1 MLEASL
7 DDEGLLENVPDN
19 RPRWLTKSHNMDIDG
34 PDCFSGKKT
43 EQKDGLQKAN
53 TAMAIEIIG
62 EFLQNKRTSRIISL
76 VHRNLPPHWES
87 FIQQLQMLAT
97 NSSVLRNLK
106 HISPETLLHFP
117 SNIHKFLSR
126 ECKTKLE
133 FNAIMAAGLQIS
145 SPGRSHGDNW
155 SSLWLPIDLI
165 LEDEQRNQVL
175 EKVEDGFRYLF
186 NRNEFIHDGNKEQ
199 NIFFLHGA
207 FHIFRDGKEIKKITQ
222 ETDKALYTKLE
233 EVLNNEEQDVVCVFQ
248 SENKLDVIKEN
259 SYLLNCYNK
268 LTTLSGNMVIIGSS
282 LDDNDNHVFSQID
295 KSNIENVYISVMP
308 NELEKQYK
316 KAQEKFPSKKVYLF
330 DAKTISYKIVENES
344 NTK

>member
-7 DDEGLLENVPDN
+7 DDEGLQENVPDN

-117 SNIHKFLSR
+117 SNIHKFFSR

-165 LEDEQRNQVL
+165 LEDAMDGGGQVTATSA
-175 EKVEDGFRYLF
+175 VEIL
-186 NRNEFIHDGNKEQ
+186 
-199 NIFFLHGA
+199 
-207 FHIFRDGKEIKKITQ
+207 
-222 ETDKALYTKLE
+222 KALVKALQAVNGTTRHNTFLDLWVSALRLVQRE
-233 EVLNNEEQDVVCVFQ
+233 RDP
-248 SENKLDVIKEN
+248 SEGPVPRLDTCMCM
-259 SYLLNCYNK
+259 LLCT
-268 LTTLSGNMVIIGSS
+268 TTLVVANIIEEEEGELIEEGVRSPPTRTNQPASS
-282 LDDNDNHVFSQID
+282 TSPFHLRDPMLLHQASPIPFKCLARKHGI
-295 KSNIENVYISVMP
+295 
-308 NELEKQYK
+308 
-316 KAQEKFPSKKVYLF
+316 
-330 DAKTISYKIVENES
+330 TIILHM
-344 NTK
+344 TR